1 MRHVCGGIGDFIQ
14 SFDSVQKGERVRV
27 FSHFPKAEDFFSPI
41 DADFEFK
48 HFNSVQ
54 DLQEIKD
61 EINRSGEELPRQIF
75 QKFLSVPEEKF
86 NKAYSNVGDWE
97 DIIGIHPVGSKLSND
112 FWGSLSKPKKII
124 PPWFTKAIIKEHK
137 KYLIFG
143 TQEELTPYK
152 EELKDLSNVKYIDYE
167 NIWDSLCHVLCCK
180 SVIAVDSCIKAM
192 SCARKIQTLV
202 FVGDYED
209 EFRDKNFIS
218 PYVREGIMKVIP
230 FTTISRSHVRL
241 VNEHTK

>member
-1 MRHVCGGIGDFIQ
+1 MRHVCGGIGDLIQ
-14 SFDSVQKGERVRV
+14 SFDSVQEGERIRV
-27 FSHFPKAEDFFSPI
+27 FTHFKKAEDFFTPI
-41 DADFEFK
+41 NADFEYRF
-48 HFNSVQ
+48 FDSVQ
-54 DLQEIKD
+54 DLLSIGEEIK
-61 EINRSGEELPRQIF
+61 NSGEEVNRQIF
-75 QKFLSVPEEKF
+75 QKLLSVPNERFERARK
-86 NKAYSNVGDWE
+86 NAGDLE

-112 FWGSLSKPKKII
+112 FWSSVDKPQKLL
-124 PPWFTKAIIKEHK
+124 PPWFVKAIIQENKN
-137 KYLIFG
+137 YFIFG
-143 TQEELTPYK
+143 TKEELTPYK
-152 EELKDLSNVKYIDYE
+152 EELKDLSNVKYIDYK

-241 VNEHTK
+241 VNEYTK